1 VPSVPASADS
11 QFART
16 RHTLRRVS
24 PRVRPAPAGQVP
36 TTLEAVDAEAG
47 LPALAVPPG
56 RREAWRRD
64 PQDARARNVK
74 VTWTVLPMGFKNDE

>member
-1 VPSVPASADS
+1 M
-11 QFART
+11 
-16 RHTLRRVS
+16 
-24 PRVRPAPAGQVP
+24 P

-74 VTWTVLPMGFKNDE
+74 VTWTVLPMGFMNDE